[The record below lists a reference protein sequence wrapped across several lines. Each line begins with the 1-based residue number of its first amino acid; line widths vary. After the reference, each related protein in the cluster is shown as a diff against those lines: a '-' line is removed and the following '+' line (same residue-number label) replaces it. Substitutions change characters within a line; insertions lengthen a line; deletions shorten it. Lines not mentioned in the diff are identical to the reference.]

1 MMQPLVRALASQP
14 AADLKKKLDP
24 LRLSYT
30 MFTDRNPWMSGVQK
44 LAARVASA
52 RKPAAADNPF
62 LALQAKVSDQLMACL
77 EAYRVARDRMTEQ
90 MFFGI
95 YGSPIVQ
102 ALVGINQNT
111 DVRPVP
117 VTSPE
122 QLAAQKTQAELYAA
136 MLTSGGSDEALIR
149 AVAYVFAADRSVDQR
164 CALALNCA
172 RQRVLHLSLAAF
184 KILVRNQF
192 FVLQLE
198 GERAV
203 QALAAMVP
211 ETDARL
217 ALLRNARA
225 IVGAGD
231 PPTAAARNR
240 LDRLAQ
246 LLAVP
251 ASQRATA
258 LADAGLH

>member
-1 MMQPLVRALASQP
+1 VPKSGFVTGDWLARFERRSFDDLRALGRNSAADDRAFAAAARVSALNLAAYRTMMQPLVRALASQP

-136 MLTSGGSDEALIR
+136 MLTSGRWTS
-149 AVAYVFAADRSVDQR
+149 
-164 CALALNCA
+164 
-172 RQRVLHLSLAAF
+172 
-184 KILVRNQF
+184 
-192 FVLQLE
+192 
-198 GERAV
+198 
-203 QALAAMVP
+203 
-211 ETDARL
+211 
-217 ALLRNARA
+217 
-225 IVGAGD
+225 
-231 PPTAAARNR
+231 AARSR
-240 LDRLAQ
+240 
-246 LLAVP
+246 
-251 ASQRATA
+251 
-258 LADAGLH
+258 